1 MQSGFE
7 YIVNGFWF
15 IYSILTFL
23 METLMK
29 KNNFMSLI
37 GKLLGKPV
45 LISKVIILIS
55 NQIDL

>member
-1 MQSGFE
+1 MTSL
-7 YIVNGFWF
+7 
-15 IYSILTFL
+15 LTLL

-45 LISKVIILIS
+45 LISKVITLIS